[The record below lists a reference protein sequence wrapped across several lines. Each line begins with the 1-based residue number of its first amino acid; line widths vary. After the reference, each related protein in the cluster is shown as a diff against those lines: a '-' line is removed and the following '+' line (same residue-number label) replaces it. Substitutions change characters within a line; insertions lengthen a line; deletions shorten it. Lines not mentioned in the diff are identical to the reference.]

1 MSLLELE
8 NEKLQLTE
16 QLGQKDQDSESAVAL
31 LRDKDKE
38 LQDKDKEMTGDIV
51 SL

>member
-8 NEKLQLTE
+8 TEKLQLIE